1 MRRASQGTP
10 GTAPLCPCQPQAAP
24 LLLGRF
30 PRPLVEMLIRNFSVP
45 AACFSLPPTSRQL
58 LQRRWGD
65 RVGGHSSCRW
75 QKQGRDGGGWVAAA
89 GAGREQPQGR
99 RRQWVA
105 ARISVSQPLALP
117 ARMGAAREGQHW
129 GR

>member
-1 MRRASQGTP
+1 MRRASQGSP
-10 GTAPLCPCQPQAAP
+10 GTVPPCPCQPQAAP

-65 RVGGHSSCRW
+65 RVGGPSSCRW
-75 QKQGRDGGGWVAAA
+75 QEQGRDEGGWV
-89 GAGREQPQGR
+89 AGREQPQR
-99 RRQWVA
+99 RKWQWFA
-105 ARISVSQPLALP
+105 ARISVSHPVALP
-117 ARMGAAREGQHW
+117 VQMGAA
-129 GR
+129 